1 MAINFLKTKEKT
13 TMRKTTRVPA
23 ISLPPAVMR
32 DVRDESKRT
41 GQTITAVVR
50 SRLVNE
56 YEQRTSAGKDA

>member
-1 MAINFLKTKEKT
+1 MS
-13 TMRKTTRVPA
+13 KTTRVPA

-56 YEQRTSAGKDA
+56 YEQRTSADKDA